1 MRTIRRVRPDAG
13 FTLIE
18 LLVVIAIIAI
28 LIGLLLP
35 AVQKVREAA
44 VAARAFAILEDPA
57 RQSEDHAT
65 TTQAHFLAL
74 QQAVGQAV
82 EAGPAEINRDHA
94 GFLISF
100 LRTACQDEANG
111 AKLQALFDSIEVDDP
126 EARKALEDL
135 RAAVLQLNEVPSKT
149 KMTLMAVTGPHGREA
164 CGPPRS
170 IE

>member
-44 VAARAFAILEDPA
+44 ERAKGFSNLGEAARLA
-57 RQSEDHAT
+57 EDHAT
-65 TTQAHFLAL
+65 MTQAHFLAL
-74 QQAVGQAV
+74 QETIGQAV

-94 GFLISF
+94 GFLFPF
-100 LRTACQDEANG
+100 LRAACEDVANG
-111 AKLQALFDSIEVDDP
+111 GKLLALFDEIKVDD